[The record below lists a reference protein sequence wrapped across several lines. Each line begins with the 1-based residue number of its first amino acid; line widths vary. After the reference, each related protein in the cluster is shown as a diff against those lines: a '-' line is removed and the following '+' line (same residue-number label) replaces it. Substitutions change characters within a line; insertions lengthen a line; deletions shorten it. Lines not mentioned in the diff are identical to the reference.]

1 MAQLQN
7 ETVTKGHVGGS
18 GRHVDHHIA
27 VLCAAVA
34 LDEVQANDETALAYH
49 REIVATMKELS
60 QTSHSYQE
68 HFDQVVK
75 FYDIEK
81 SSRLADLVSGLSL
94 ANRDDLQALL
104 QGQIMYTFFPGG
116 LCPPRT
122 PPSSMGEGGS

>member
-1 MAQLQN
+1 
-7 ETVTKGHVGGS
+7 
-18 GRHVDHHIA
+18 
-27 VLCAAVA
+27 
-34 LDEVQANDETALAYH
+34 
-49 REIVATMKELS
+49 MKELS

-104 QGQIMYTFFPGG
+104 CITSVRDRLEKVMELMQHDLEMRKIPDE
-116 LCPPRT
+116 PRRVIEQELAKLSLLEVA
-122 PPSSMGEGGS
+122 SSEFNV